1 VPQLV
6 FSLHLYRSRFSFN
19 CRLILFMSKSAPC
32 RLILLSLHFIRCFII
47 YVSIL
52 PYFWFDLWIYCFSIV
67 RTHRLQKLFPSIS
80 LNTKLLLSSTYFT
93 SSIGVKVALLKLL
106 DKFFN
111 IRYNFVD
118 KGLIGSKIWIDCRL
132 RFDTD
137 CAIKIIIT
145 VFHGLNQSND
155 GFVWWIE
162 LSAHLLYD
170 PILF

>member
-19 CRLILFMSKSAPC
+19 RWLILFMGESAPS
-32 RLILLSLHFIRCFII
+32 RLILLPLHLIRCFII

-111 IRYNFVD
+111 IGYNFVD
-118 KGLIGSKIWIDCRL
+118 KGLISSKIWIECRL
-132 RFDTD
+132 GFDTD

-145 VFHGLNQSND
+145 IFHGLNQSYD
-155 GFVWWIE
+155 SFIRWIE
-162 LSAHLLYD
+162 LSAHLLYGH
-170 PILF
+170 ILF